1 MNSITR
7 RAAALLVGSTLAV
20 QASAQTPLPTLPAA
34 TAPVPA
40 PVVAAAP
47 VVPEQRPVGVAA
59 KINGQEIPEVAVYR
73 ALRQFPITEREVAR
87 KEILNHLVENFLID
101 QYLTALKISAESAEV
116 EKLIAEL
123 KAELAKTMKDYA
135 KELEAMMLTEAEFRS
150 EVSAQMK
157 WDKFLKQQGTDAALK
172 QLFDASPNV
181 FDGSTVRAKH
191 ILLTPGADAAK
202 IEESKKLLE
211 SIKATIE
218 ADAKKVADATP
229 GDPLVKEQARGK
241 RIDETFSDFAKKH
254 STCPSKANGGDLNF
268 FPRVG
273 AMVEP
278 FAKAA
283 FDLNPNGMS
292 EVVST
297 EFGMHLI
304 LCSAKKPGVARKFDD
319 VKEDVRALY
328 AIRLREAVVA
338 QMKPKAQIDIVRP
351 VATAAISK

>member
-34 TAPVPA
+34 TVPVPA
-40 PVVAAAP
+40 PMATAP

-101 QYLTALKISAESAEV
+101 QYLTALKISAEHAEV

-191 ILLTPGADAAK
+191 ILLTPGADAVK

-211 SIKATIE
+211 NIKATIE
-218 ADAKKVADATP
+218 ADAKKVADTTP

-254 STCPSKANGGDLNF
+254 STCPSKTNGGDLNF

-351 VATAAISK
+351 VATSAISK